1 MEDAE
6 CKLTLHQTRAHMTL
20 CLKMGHAS
28 LQRLYPRSVA
38 INGNE
43 CIVELNIT
51 LNNLLP
57 GSTTTAAATS
67 LDAQVEQSSVS

>member
-1 MEDAE
+1 MRLDAAPDTCSHDSVSE
-6 CKLTLHQTRAHMTL
+6 E
-20 CLKMGHAS
+20 GHAS